1 MCFTGLRRRGGNCA
15 GRGDP
20 DPGSPQQVPVEEFV
34 STTLKPAY
42 FDLSG
47 KYGIVEAAAAAVK
60 LFSAA
65 TVKTIAAAT
74 GKIVAAA
81 TSEIF

>member
-1 MCFTGLRRRGGNCA
+1 M
-15 GRGDP
+15 
-20 DPGSPQQVPVEEFV
+20 EEFI

-47 KYGIVEAAAAAVK
+47 KYRIVEAAAAAAK

-65 TVKTIAAAT
+65 TAKTIAAAT

-81 TSEIF
+81 TAEIF